1 MKIDKNTRISALI
14 KANKD
19 SIDAIASLSGPLEKL
34 KNPVLRKLMA
44 SRVTIAEAAKM
55 GNCNIADFERVLTP
69 LGFEF
74 EETAISQADQP
85 EDQTPEWLK
94 ALPPGKITFFDVRE
108 MLAAGNDPLK
118 EIMKRFKATEQGK
131 ALCIINTFVP
141 TPLVRLFE
149 KDGTLC
155 YTDSISEKEYHT
167 YFFKQE
173 RKKEPPQEKRQPN
186 LTMEKDGEFQKLKQ
200 QFAEKGITEIDVR
213 HLEMPGPM
221 QAILAALETLPSGKA
236 LLVHHKRVP
245 VYLLEE
251 LEDKD
256 FIIHIFNVS
265 ETDVKLLIEK
275 N

>member
-1 MKIDKNTRISALI
+1 MKIDKSTRISALI

-44 SRVTIAEAAKM
+44 SRVSIAEAAKM
-55 GNCNIADFERVLTP
+55 GNCSIADFQRVLAP

-74 EETAISQADQP
+74 EESALSPADQP
-85 EDQTPEWLK
+85 GEQKPEWMKTL
-94 ALPPGKITFFDVRE
+94 PGKNINSFDVRE

-118 EIMKRFKATEQGK
+118 EIMKRFKATEPGK
-131 ALCIINTFVP
+131 ALCIISTFVP
-141 TPLVRLFE
+141 TPLVRLLE

-173 RKKEPPQEKRQPN
+173 RKKEPPQEKRQPH
-186 LTMEKDGEFQKLKQ
+186 LTTEKDGEFQKLKQ